1 MSIES
6 VEVETEEE
14 GGNEE
19 GEDGGGGITDRPPKV
34 LAVAGIFAIVIAGL
48 TAYASMNLSTVA
60 SAGIAVFVGGLSAYY
75 LAQKPTPGHAAG
87 SGSYISAII
96 LIITPF
102 ALYLPDIVLRGE
114 EVRLFAEDVQA
125 SDVTI
130 GGDVL
135 FEAGALSMG
144 GLSQGNV
151 DGLLQLIVW
160 VLVFMLIALGL
171 FVLGK
176 ILKTAGKEKKPR

>member
-1 MSIES
+1 MSVES
-6 VEVETEEE
+6 VEVETEKEDGGEE
-14 GGNEE
+14 GNE
-19 GEDGGGGITDRPPKV
+19 GGGGITDSPSKV
-34 LAVAGIFAIVIAGL
+34 LAVAAIFAIIIAGL
-48 TAYASMNLSTVA
+48 SAYASMNLSAVA
-60 SAGIAVFVGGLSAYY
+60 SAGVAVVLGGLSGYY

-114 EVRLFAEDVQA
+114 EVRLFAEDVEA

-176 ILKTAGKEKKPR
+176 ILKTAGAEKEPR